1 MLGSFFKNYYSFV
14 ERGRNLKRFLL
25 LSNHQNHFKSVTIHV
40 IKRKLLAYT
49 KKFRIYFVVS
59 KKKSTFAHRNQL
71 FNKTKL

>member
-1 MLGSFFKNYYSFV
+1 MLV
-14 ERGRNLKRFLL
+14 
-25 LSNHQNHFKSVTIHV
+25 
-40 IKRKLLAYT
+40 YT

>member
-1 MLGSFFKNYYSFV
+1 M
-14 ERGRNLKRFLL
+14 
-25 LSNHQNHFKSVTIHV
+25 